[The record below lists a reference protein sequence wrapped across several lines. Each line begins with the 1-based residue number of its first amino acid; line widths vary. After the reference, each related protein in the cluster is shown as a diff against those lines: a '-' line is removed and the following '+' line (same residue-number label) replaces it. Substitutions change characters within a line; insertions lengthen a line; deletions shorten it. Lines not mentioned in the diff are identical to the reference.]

1 MACDII
7 AIRFF
12 INHSMKKE
20 ISQKIKVDLIY
31 SILKKIK
38 FYLFFIFM
46 WAVTFFIGRC
56 YGGVMAKLEL

>member
-31 SILKKIK
+31 STLKKIK
-38 FYLFFIFM
+38 FYYTRETLQSALQSTYYRM
-46 WAVTFFIGRC
+46 
-56 YGGVMAKLEL
+56 